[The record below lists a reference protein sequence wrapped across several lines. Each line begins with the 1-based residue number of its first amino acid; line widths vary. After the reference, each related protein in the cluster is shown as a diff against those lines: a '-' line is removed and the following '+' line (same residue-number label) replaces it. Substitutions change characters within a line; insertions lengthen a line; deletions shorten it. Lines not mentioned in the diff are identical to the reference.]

1 MKIEIIQETD
11 RKELQVNL
19 LCPTVN
25 KEVRDIYAYISAYDQ
40 FVSGWLNERNK
51 HVNINE
57 ILYFESVDGKTFFY
71 TETMV
76 CETKKKLY
84 VIESMYADAGF
95 IRISKSTIISLSK
108 VDEIIPELGRRV
120 KIRLISGESLI
131 VSRLYV
137 PNLRKRLSL

>member
-1 MKIEIIQETD
+1 
-11 RKELQVNL
+11 
-19 LCPTVN
+19 
-25 KEVRDIYAYISAYDQ
+25 
-40 FVSGWLNERNK
+40 
-51 HVNINE
+51 
-57 ILYFESVDGKTFFY
+57 
-71 TETMV
+71 MV